1 MKLTVLLV
9 LALAGIATATP
20 FHRAIGLKGPVEP
33 RCDGPECPGGCCPE
47 PAYICC
53 DNGYF
58 CAATEA
64 DCPPIKKEEVKQDC
78 PGTECPGGCCPNAG
92 WFCCPG
98 DEYCAASE
106 EYCKRVSIAEKL
118 ISMAAPKKI
127 VKQDCPG
134 TECPG
139 GCCPNAG
146 WFCCPGDE
154 YCAASEEYCKKTNIA
169 EKLIS
174 MAAPKKIVKQD
185 CPGTECPGGCCP
197 NAGWFCCP
205 GDEYCAASEEYC
217 KKTNFAKVLIA
228 MAAPVKVQ
236 KEIKQDCPGT
246 ECPGGCCPNVGW
258 FCCPGDEYCAASEEY
273 CKKTTI
279 AEKMISMAAPKK
291 IVKQDCPGTECP
303 GGCCPNAGWFCCPGD
318 EYCAASEEYCKKA
331 DFAKILMSMAAPK
344 KIVKQD
350 CPGTECPGGCCPNA
364 GWFCCPGDEYCA
376 ASEEYCKKINIAE
389 KLIGM
394 AAPKKHLQEAKQ
406 DCPGTQCPAGCC
418 PNAGWFCCA
427 DNEHC
432 AASEEYC
439 KKTNYAE
446 KLIGMATQKRAL
458 PLKVIRA

>member
-1 MKLTVLLV
+1 M
-9 LALAGIATATP
+9 
-20 FHRAIGLKGPVEP
+20 
-33 RCDGPECPGGCCPE
+33 
-47 PAYICC
+47 
-53 DNGYF
+53 
-58 CAATEA
+58 
-64 DCPPIKKEEVKQDC
+64 
-78 PGTECPGGCCPNAG
+78 
-92 WFCCPG
+92 
-98 DEYCAASE
+98 
-106 EYCKRVSIAEKL
+106 
-118 ISMAAPKKI
+118 
-127 VKQDCPG
+127 
-134 TECPG
+134 
-139 GCCPNAG
+139 
-146 WFCCPGDE
+146 
-154 YCAASEEYCKKTNIA
+154 
-169 EKLIS
+169 IS

-394 AAPKKHLQEAKQ
+394 AAPKKHLQEVKQ

>member
-1 MKLTVLLV
+1 MGVAKMKLIILFV
-9 LALAGIATATP
+9 LAFGAIASASP
-20 FHRAIGLKGPVEP
+20 FRGVVGLNDLFDPKCEGP
-33 RCDGPECPGGCCPE
+33 DCPGGCCPE
-47 PAYICC
+47 ADYICC
-53 DNGYF
+53 ESGYF

-64 DCPPIKKEEVKQDC
+64 DCPPIQKTVEKDC
-78 PGTECPGGCCPNAG
+78 EGTVCPGGCCPN
-92 WFCCPG
+92 
-98 DEYCAASE
+98 
-106 EYCKRVSIAEKL
+106 V
-118 ISMAAPKKI
+118 
-127 VKQDCPG
+127 
-134 TECPG
+134 
-139 GCCPNAG
+139 G

-197 NAGWFCCP
+197 NVGWFCCP

-217 KKTNFAKVLIA
+217 KKTNV
-228 MAAPVKVQ
+228 
-236 KEIKQDCPGT
+236 
-246 ECPGGCCPNVGW
+246 
-258 FCCPGDEYCAASEEY
+258 
-273 CKKTTI
+273 
-279 AEKMISMAAPKK
+279 AEK
-291 IVKQDCPGTECP
+291 
-303 GGCCPNAGWFCCPGD
+303 
-318 EYCAASEEYCKKA
+318 
-331 DFAKILMSMAAPK
+331 LMSMAAPK

-350 CPGTECPGGCCPNA
+350 CPGTVCPGGCCPNA
-364 GWFCCPGDEYCA
+364 GWFCCPGGEYCA
-376 ASEEYCKKINIAE
+376 ASEEYCKKINIAK

-394 AAPKKHLQEAKQ
+394 AAPKKHLQEVKQ